1 MTTREA
7 KTSLDSTFET
17 AVRSMAVLESV
28 MLRESYQAC
37 IKEGGDPLACCLKQD
52 TRDGMLMIAPPPD
65 FPDETGAHQALTM
78 MRASIEDLIKALR
91 EQQDVSPPWVMTPFE
106 QAVDAVLKSKA
117 VLDMWKRIQEMDE
130 CQRGEGD
137 PFYCWEEY
145 GIWIF
150 PFPRPLHPDWLRGI
164 TVSQALG
171 QVQSAAV
178 ALLEA
183 IDLEMEAWGLGK
195 S

>member
-1 MTTREA
+1 MTTQEA
-7 KTSLDSTFET
+7 GTSLDSAFET
-17 AVRSMAVLESV
+17 AVKSIAVLESV

-37 IKEGGDPLACCLKQD
+37 IKEVGDPLVCCLKQEV
-52 TRDGMLMIAPPPD
+52 RDGMLVIAPPPE
-65 FPDETGAHQALTM
+65 FLDETDASPIFTTM
-78 MRASIEDLIKALR
+78 RSAIEDLIKALR
-91 EQQDVSPPWVMTPFE
+91 EQQNVSPPWVMTPFE
-106 QAVDAVLKSKA
+106 RRVDAVLKSKA

-137 PFYCWEEY
+137 PLYCWDEY
-145 GIWIF
+145 GIWIL
-150 PFPRPLHPDWLRGI
+150 PFPRPLHPDWLTGI

-183 IDLEMEAWGLGK
+183 IDLEMEVWGLGK
-195 S
+195 P